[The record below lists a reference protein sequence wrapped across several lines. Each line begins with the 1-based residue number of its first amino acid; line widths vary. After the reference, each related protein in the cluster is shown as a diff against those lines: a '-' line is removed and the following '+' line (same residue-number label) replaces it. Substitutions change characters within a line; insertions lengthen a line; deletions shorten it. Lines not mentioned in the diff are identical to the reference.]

1 MRDKNYKGA
10 KRPLICGTKKAVKM
24 RDCGK
29 AANMRDK
36 TYKENRAQKAAN
48 VRDTP
53 HIPAVF

>member
-1 MRDKNYKGA
+1 MRDKNCKGA
-10 KRPLICGTKKAVKM
+10 ERPLICGTKKAVKK

-36 TYKENRAQKAAN
+36 TYKDFRAQKAAN

-53 HIPAVF
+53 YMPLK